1 MSRIAKL
8 IVIVIVLAMV
18 GCSYENSATVTIDTG
33 IRKQA
38 QLSLIDK
45 VIAWFSLSKAVQ
57 ADPVPGQLQQQINKI
72 TLTVYASDMQA
83 ITQTIPLE
91 TGKITL
97 EVPAGSQRT
106 FEIVAGQQAVG
117 APSLTRYYGGI
128 ATVDLS
134 PGQNVN
140 LDIEMGELFT
150 LPPNSYVS
158 YSYGQIN
165 FSTNKDYHPL
175 AFNIY
180 QYVDNQWIFYTRL
193 DSFNI
198 TYTSYFQITITIDTL
213 SPGTYGIAGVNKYG
227 EGEMYTFEVPY

>member
-1 MSRIAKL
+1 MLS
-8 IVIVIVLAMV
+8 
-18 GCSYENSATVTIDTG
+18 CSYENTATVTIDTG

-57 ADPVPGQLQQQINKI
+57 ADPVPGQLQQQINQI

-106 FEIVAGQQAVG
+106 FEVVG
-117 APSLTRYYGGI
+117 YNSDNMREYGGI

-134 PGQNVN
+134 PGQNVD
-140 LDIEMGELFT
+140 LDIAMGELTFVNT
-150 LPPNSYVS
+150 IWDS
-158 YSYGQIN
+158 
-165 FSTNKDYHPL
+165 DYQRV
-175 AFNIY
+175 NIVY
-180 QYVDNQWIFYTRL
+180 YKTYPQPIFFKVYE
-193 DSFNI
+193 NI
-198 TYTSYFQITITIDTL
+198 GASAPIYKLIDTVAANTL
-213 SPGTYGIAGVNKYG
+213 QLIEVQQSILYYYTNPAINSDNFANFYISAVNQYG
-227 EGEMYTFEVPY
+227 EGEKFKIN